1 MTPGLPL
8 RNEEPEAHQ
17 NWQKI
22 FRSMVQAQG
31 SAANW
36 YIGITWAHRTRWRN
50 DLVVKRQVHSFGQ
63 IVDLMRLWALFE
75 SRGKEE
81 IAGFSEGIIGK
92 N

>member
-1 MTPGLPL
+1 MKSQKPIRTG
-8 RNEEPEAHQ
+8 R
-17 NWQKI
+17 KI
-22 FRSMVQAQG
+22 FSSRIQAQG

-36 YIGITWAHRTRWRN
+36 YGGITWAHRTRWRN
-50 DLVVKRQVHSFGQ
+50 YLVVKRQVHSFGQ
-63 IVDLMRLWALFE
+63 IVDLMRLWALFK

>member
-1 MTPGLPL
+1 MKSQKPIRTG
-8 RNEEPEAHQ
+8 RN
-17 NWQKI
+17 
-22 FRSMVQAQG
+22 FYLSMVKAQG

-50 DLVVKRQVHSFGQ
+50 YLVVKRQVHSFGQ
-63 IVDLMRLWALFE
+63 IVDLMRLWALFK